1 MVFFK
6 CLITFAIRSHS
17 SLAFIFLGI
26 SRFFTLSL
34 RYSYVFANLNCMVR
48 FTFSD
53 LDCRYPFS
61 ANLVQKIKIVC
72 LSWHSLPR
80 QIQTYWIRRWCKVV
94 LFWTGNTHFRQIWSK
109 NQNFLF
115 KMKFDAKNNS
125 NVLNLMAMFVFTVL
139 GQKPFFLQICSK
151 NQNCLFKIK
160 LGVYTNLNVLNPMV
174 MFICPVLD
182 WKYNLFWQIWSRK
195 SKLSV

>member
-1 MVFFK
+1 
-6 CLITFAIRSHS
+6 
-17 SLAFIFLGI
+17 
-26 SRFFTLSL
+26 
-34 RYSYVFANLNCMVR
+34 MVR

-61 ANLVQKIKIVC
+61 ANLVQKIKIVR

-94 LFWTGNTHFRQIWSK
+94 LLWTGNTHFRQIWSK

-139 GQKPFFLQICSK
+139 GQKPFFLPICSK